1 MVDETDPGK
10 PFLWVNSFV
19 VGKSS
24 AIVRNLDTRRY
35 CRNSS
40 DRIAFEKPRARI
52 FRSDARTHRTPK
64 ALRAKT
70 KPTAEF

>member
-1 MVDETDPGK
+1 MVNETDPGQ
-10 PFLWVNSFV
+10 PFLWVTSFV
-19 VGKSS
+19 GGKSS

-40 DRIAFEKPRARI
+40 DRVPFEKPRARI
-52 FRSDARTHRTPK
+52 FRSDGRTHRAPK
-64 ALRAKT
+64 ALCAKT